1 MNTVRLPFYAKAS
14 LIFIGLISFIGT
26 LYIGRGII
34 VPIIYATI
42 LATVLSPLVM
52 FLEKKGINRVLAII
66 ISLVVMLITL
76 TSLGAFF
83 YSKMD
88 MFTQTFPKLVEKIS
102 DALNRLLNWSTQHYS
117 VSPKRLKGTISEM
130 EAEIINYGKSSI
142 GATLTMFGNVLTLVL
157 LIPVYIF
164 MILFYE
170 PLLLD
175 FIRKLFG
182 ESNQKEVDSIMI
194 STKFIIQKYLSALML
209 EAIIV
214 ATLNSVALLIIGV
227 EYAIV
232 LGVMGAII
240 NIIPYIG
247 GIISIALPI
256 IVAMATMPSGS
267 YSLIILIVY
276 LVIQFIDVHYIVPKI
291 VASKVRLNALVSIIA
306 VLTGGTIWGVPGMF
320 LSIPLTA
327 VAKVI
332 FDHIEGLKPWGF
344 LLGDTMP
351 AIRVMKLKR
360 KNKEKEVQVS
370 V

>member
-1 MNTVRLPFYAKAS
+1 MNTVKFPFYAKAS
-14 LIFIGLISFIGT
+14 LIFIGLISLIGT

-34 VPIIYATI
+34 IPLIYATI
-42 LATVLSPLVM
+42 LATVLSPLVI
-52 FLEKKGINRVLAII
+52 FLEKKGMNRLWAII
-66 ISLVVMLITL
+66 ISLFTMLIMLVML
-76 TSLGAFF
+76 GMFF
-83 YSKMD
+83 YSQID
-88 MFTQTFPKLVEKIS
+88 MFTQTLPKLIEKFS
-102 DALNRLLNWSTQHYS
+102 NALTRLLNWSSEHYN
-117 VSPKRLKGTISEM
+117 VSPKRLKGTITDLEV
-130 EAEIINYGKSSI
+130 EIMNYGKSSI
-142 GATLTMFGNVLTLVL
+142 GATLSMFGNILTLVL

-164 MILFYE
+164 MILFYQ

-182 ESNQKEVDSIMI
+182 KANQKEVESVMI

-227 EYAIV
+227 EYAIM

-240 NIIPYIG
+240 NVIPYIG

-256 IVAMATMPSGS
+256 IVAMATMPSAS
-267 YSLIILIVY
+267 YSLVILVAY
-276 LVIQFIDVHYIVPKI
+276 LVIQFFDVHYIVPKI

-306 VLTGGTIWGVPGMF
+306 VLTGGAIWGVPGMF

-327 VAKVI
+327 IVKVI
-332 FDHIEGLKPWGF
+332 FDHIEDLKPWGF
-344 LLGDTMP
+344 LLGDTIP
-351 AIRVMKLKR
+351 AIRIMKLKT
-360 KNKEKEVQVS
+360 KQVS

>member
-1 MNTVRLPFYAKAS
+1 MNTVKLPFYAKAS
-14 LIFIGLISFIGT
+14 LIFIGMISFIGT
-26 LYIGRGII
+26 LYIGKNII

-42 LATVLSPLVM
+42 LATVLSPLVI
-52 FLEKKGINRVLAII
+52 FLEQRGLNRVWAII
-66 ISLVVMLITL
+66 IALLAMLVTL
-76 TSLGAFF
+76 ALLGMFF
-83 YSKMD
+83 YSQMS
-88 MFTQTFPKLVEKIS
+88 MFTETFPKLVEKVS
-102 DALNRLLNWSTQHYS
+102 NALNRFVNWSSEHYNL
-117 VSPKRLKGTISEM
+117 SPRRLKGTIAEM
-130 EAEIINYGKSSI
+130 ETEVMNYGKSSI
-142 GATLTMFGNVLTLVL
+142 GATLSVFSDVLTLTL

-182 ESNQKEVDSIMI
+182 KSNQKEVESVMI

-214 ATLNSVALLIIGV
+214 ATMNSVALLIIGV

-247 GIISIALPI
+247 GIISIALPV
-256 IVAMATMPSGS
+256 IVATATMPSAS
-267 YSLIILIVY
+267 YSLIILVAY

-306 VLTGGTIWGVPGMF
+306 VLTGGAIWGVPGMF

-327 VAKVI
+327 VVKVI

-351 AIRVMKLKR
+351 AIRVMKIKT
-360 KNKEKEVQVS
+360 KEKEVQVS

>member
-1 MNTVRLPFYAKAS
+1 
-14 LIFIGLISFIGT
+14 
-26 LYIGRGII
+26 
-34 VPIIYATI
+34 
-42 LATVLSPLVM
+42 
-52 FLEKKGINRVLAII
+52 
-66 ISLVVMLITL
+66 
-76 TSLGAFF
+76 
-83 YSKMD
+83 
-88 MFTQTFPKLVEKIS
+88 MFTETFPKLVEKFS
-102 DALNRLLNWSTQHYS
+102 SALTRLVNWSSQHYNI
-117 VSPKRLKGTISEM
+117 SPKRLKGTISEM
-130 EAEIINYGKSSI
+130 EAEVMNYGKSSI
-142 GATLTMFGNVLTLVL
+142 GATLSIFGEVLTLTV

-175 FIRKLFG
+175 FIRKLFRK
-182 ESNQKEVDSIMI
+182 SNQKEVESVMA

-214 ATLNSVALLIIGV
+214 ATANSIALLIIGV

-256 IVAMATMPSGS
+256 MVALATMPSAS
-267 YSLIILIVY
+267 YSLIILIAY
-276 LVIQFIDVHYIVPKI
+276 LIIQFIDVHYIVPKI

-306 VLTGGTIWGVPGMF
+306 VLTGGAIWGVPGMF

-327 VAKVI
+327 VIKVI
-332 FDHIEGLKPWGF
+332 FDNIEGLQPWGF
-344 LLGDTMP
+344 LLGDTIP
-351 AIRVMKLKR
+351 AIRVMKIKT
-360 KNKEKEVQVS
+360 KGEEVQVS

>member
-1 MNTVRLPFYAKAS
+1 MSIVKLPFYAKAS
-14 LIFIGLISFIGT
+14 LIFIGIISFIGT
-26 LYIGRGII
+26 LYIGKSII

-42 LATVLSPLVM
+42 LATVLSPLVI
-52 FLEKKGINRVLAII
+52 FLENKGLNRVWAII
-66 ISLVVMLITL
+66 ISLLVMLVTL
-76 TSLGAFF
+76 SMLGMFF
-83 YSKMD
+83 YSQMD
-88 MFTQTFPKLVEKIS
+88 MFTQTFPKLVEKVS
-102 DALNRLLNWSTQHYS
+102 NALTRLVNWSSDHYN

-130 EAEIINYGKSSI
+130 EAEIMNYGKSSI
-142 GATLTMFGNVLTLVL
+142 GATLSVFGDILTLTL

-182 ESNQKEVDSIMI
+182 KSNQTEVESIMV

-214 ATLNSVALLIIGV
+214 ATMNSVALLFIGV

-256 IVAMATMPSGS
+256 IVAMATMPSAS
-267 YSLIILIVY
+267 YSLIILIAY

-327 VAKVI
+327 VLKVI

-351 AIRVMKLKR
+351 AIRVMKLKT
-360 KNKEKEVQVS
+360 KDKDKEVQVT

>member
-1 MNTVRLPFYAKAS
+1 MNTVKLPFYAKAS

-26 LYIGRGII
+26 LYIGKSII

-42 LATVLSPLVM
+42 LATVLSPLTIY
-52 FLEKKGINRVLAII
+52 LEKIGLNRVWAII
-66 ISLVVMLITL
+66 ISLIVLLVTL
-76 TSLGAFF
+76 GLLAMFF
-83 YSKMD
+83 YSQMD

-102 DALNRLLNWSTQHYS
+102 TGLNRLVNWSSQHYNL
-117 VSPKRLKGTISEM
+117 SPKRLKGTILELETGVM
-130 EAEIINYGKSSI
+130 NYGKSSI
-142 GATLTMFGNVLTLVL
+142 GATLSILGDVLTLTV

-182 ESNQKEVDSIMI
+182 KTNQKEVDSVMV

-209 EAIIV
+209 EAVIV
-214 ATLNSVALLIIGV
+214 ATMNSVALLLIGV

-256 IVAMATMPSGS
+256 IVAMATMPSAS
-267 YSLIILIVY
+267 YSVIILIAY

-327 VAKVI
+327 VVKVI
-332 FDHIEGLKPWGF
+332 FDHIEDLKPWGF
-344 LLGDTMP
+344 LLGDTIP

-360 KNKEKEVQVS
+360 KEKEVEVS

>member
-1 MNTVRLPFYAKAS
+1 MNTVKLPFYAKAS

-26 LYIGRGII
+26 LYISRSII
-34 VPIIYATI
+34 VPIIYAGI
-42 LATVLSPLVM
+42 LATVLSPLVI
-52 FLEKKGINRVLAII
+52 FLETKGMNRVWAII
-66 ISLVVMLITL
+66 IALVVMLVTL
-76 TSLGAFF
+76 GLLAMFF
-83 YSKMD
+83 YSQMD
-88 MFTQTFPKLVEKIS
+88 MFTQTFPKLVEKFS
-102 DALNRLLNWSTQHYS
+102 NMLNRLVNWSSEHYN
-117 VSPKRLKGTISEM
+117 VSPKRLKASITEM
-130 EAEIINYGKSSI
+130 EAEIMNYGKSSI
-142 GATLTMFGNVLTLVL
+142 GATLSVLGNVMTLVF

-182 ESNQKEVDSIMI
+182 KTNQKEVDSIMV

-209 EAIIV
+209 EALIV
-214 ATLNSVALLIIGV
+214 ATLNSIGLLIIGV

-232 LGVMGAII
+232 LGIMGAII

-256 IVAMATMPSGS
+256 IVATATMPSAS
-267 YSLIILIVY
+267 YSVIILVVY

-306 VLTGGTIWGVPGMF
+306 VLTGGAIWGVPGMF

-327 VAKVI
+327 VVKVI

-351 AIRVMKLKR
+351 AIRVMKLKT
-360 KNKEKEVQVS
+360 KNKEVQVT

>member
-14 LIFIGLISFIGT
+14 LIFIGLISFIST
-26 LYIGRGII
+26 MYISRSII
-34 VPIIYATI
+34 VPIIYAAI
-42 LATVLSPLVM
+42 LATVLSPLVIL
-52 FLEKKGINRVLAII
+52 LEKKGLNRVWAII
-66 ISLVVMLITL
+66 ISLLGMLVTL
-76 TSLGAFF
+76 AMLGMFF
-83 YSKMD
+83 YSQMD
-88 MFTQTFPKLVEKIS
+88 MFTETFPKLVEKLS
-102 DALNRLLNWSTQHYS
+102 AALTRLVNWSSQHYN
-117 VSPKRLKGTISEM
+117 VSPTRLKVTITDM
-130 EAEIINYGKSSI
+130 EAEIMKYGRSSI
-142 GATLTMFGNVLTLVL
+142 GATLSLFGDVLTLLL

-182 ESNQKEVDSIMI
+182 KSNQKEVESVMV

-209 EAIIV
+209 EAVIV
-214 ATLNSVALLIIGV
+214 ATMNSLALLIIGV

-256 IVAMATMPSGS
+256 IVAMATMPSAS
-267 YSLIILIVY
+267 YSLIILIAY

-306 VLTGGTIWGVPGMF
+306 VFTGGAIWGVPGMF

-327 VAKVI
+327 VVKVI

-344 LLGDTMP
+344 LLGDTIP
-351 AIRVMKLKR
+351 AIRVIKLR
-360 KNKEKEVQVS
+360 TKNKEKEVQES

>member
-1 MNTVRLPFYAKAS
+1 MSTVKLPFYAKAS

-26 LYIGRGII
+26 LYIGKSII

-42 LATVLSPLVM
+42 LATVLSPLTI
-52 FLEKKGINRVLAII
+52 FLGKLGLNRVWAII
-66 ISLVVMLITL
+66 ISLIVLLVTL
-76 TSLGAFF
+76 GLLGMFF
-83 YSKMD
+83 YSQMD
-88 MFTQTFPKLVEKIS
+88 MFTETFPKLVEKMS
-102 DALNRLLNWSTQHYS
+102 SGLNRLVNWSSQHYN
-117 VSPKRLKGTISEM
+117 VSPKRLKGTITET
-130 EAEIINYGKSSI
+130 EAEIMNYGKSTI
-142 GATLTMFGNVLTLVL
+142 GATLSIVGDILTLTL

-182 ESNQKEVDSIMI
+182 KSNLKEVDSVMI

-214 ATLNSVALLIIGV
+214 ATMNSVALLIIGV

-247 GIISIALPI
+247 GLISIALPI
-256 IVAMATMPSGS
+256 IVAMATMPSAS

-327 VAKVI
+327 VVKVI
-332 FDHIEGLKPWGF
+332 FDHIEDLKPWGF
-344 LLGDTMP
+344 LLGDTIP
-351 AIRVMKLKR
+351 AIRVIKLKP
-360 KNKEKEVQVS
+360 KDKEVQVS

>member
-1 MNTVRLPFYAKAS
+1 MNSVRLPFYAKAS
-14 LIFIGLISFIGT
+14 LIFIGLISLIGT
-26 LYIGRGII
+26 LHIGRSII

-52 FLEKKGINRVLAII
+52 FLEKKGMNRVWAII
-66 ISLVVMLITL
+66 VSLLVMLITL
-76 TSLGAFF
+76 ALLGMFF
-83 YSKMD
+83 YSQMD

-102 DALNRLLNWSTQHYS
+102 MGLNRFVTWSSQHYN
-117 VSPKRLKGTISEM
+117 VSPKRLKGTIAEM
-130 EAEIINYGKSSI
+130 EAEIMNYGKSSI
-142 GATLTMFGNVLTLVL
+142 GATLSMLGNILTLVL

-182 ESNQKEVDSIMI
+182 KSNQKEVESVMV

-214 ATLNSVALLIIGV
+214 ATMNSVALLIIGV

-256 IVAMATMPSGS
+256 IVAMATMPSAS
-267 YSLIILIVY
+267 YSLVILIVY

-327 VAKVI
+327 VVKVI
-332 FDHIEGLKPWGF
+332 FDHIESLKPWGF
-344 LLGDTMP
+344 LLGDTIP
-351 AIRVMKLKR
+351 AIRVIKLKT
-360 KNKEKEVQVS
+360 KDKEREAEVS

>member
-1 MNTVRLPFYAKAS
+1 MSTVKLPFYAKAS
-14 LIFIGLISFIGT
+14 LIFIGIISFIGT
-26 LYIGRGII
+26 LYIGKSII

-42 LATVLSPLVM
+42 LATVLSPLVI
-52 FLEKKGINRVLAII
+52 FLERRGLNRLWAII
-66 ISLVVMLITL
+66 IALLVLLVTLAML
-76 TSLGAFF
+76 GMFF
-83 YSKMD
+83 YSQMN
-88 MFTQTFPKLVEKIS
+88 MFTETFPKLVEKVTN
-102 DALNRLLNWSTQHYS
+102 ALNRFVSWSSEHYN
-117 VSPKRLKGTISEM
+117 VSPKRLKATIAEM
-130 EAEIINYGKSSI
+130 EGEVMNYGKSSI
-142 GATLTMFGNVLTLVL
+142 GATLSVFSDVLTLTL

-182 ESNQKEVDSIMI
+182 KSNQKEVESVMA

-214 ATLNSVALLIIGV
+214 ATMNSVALLLIGV

-256 IVAMATMPSGS
+256 IVAMATMPSAS
-267 YSLIILIVY
+267 YSLIILIAY

-306 VLTGGTIWGVPGMF
+306 VLTGGSIWGVPGMF

-327 VAKVI
+327 VVKVI
-332 FDHIEGLKPWGF
+332 FDHIEDLKPWGF

-351 AIRVMKLKR
+351 AIRVMKLKT
-360 KNKEKEVQVS
+360 KDKEVQVS